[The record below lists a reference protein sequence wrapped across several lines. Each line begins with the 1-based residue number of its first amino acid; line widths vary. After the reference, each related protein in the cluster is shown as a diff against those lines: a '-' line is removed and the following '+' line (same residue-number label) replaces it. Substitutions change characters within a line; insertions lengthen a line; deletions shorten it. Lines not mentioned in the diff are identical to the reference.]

1 MKKKNLHPT
10 LTNQKL
16 EDQEE
21 DVKIVYIIILLI
33 LSGVILYSD
42 KILNYFNIGSNIDF
56 KYYSD
61 LESFIWHLSQTIS
74 PILILCALALYVK
87 NKFIKFALLTPLS
100 IYSIQVMYILA
111 DESYIENE
119 YFIYYTIAFIATE
132 ILSFYLLNS
141 FVKSHTL
148 RISKLKSSI
157 RDLVHLVFGFKNKSF
172 DINNPDTVDKK
183 VYSTLEKVASDE

>member
-1 MKKKNLHPT
+1 
-10 LTNQKL
+10 
-16 EDQEE
+16 
-21 DVKIVYIIILLI
+21 
-33 LSGVILYSD
+33 
-42 KILNYFNIGSNIDF
+42 
-56 KYYSD
+56 
-61 LESFIWHLSQTIS
+61 
-74 PILILCALALYVK
+74 
-87 NKFIKFALLTPLS
+87 
-100 IYSIQVMYILA
+100 MYILA
-111 DESYIENE
+111 DENYIENE

-172 DINNPDTVDKK
+172 DINNTDTVDKK